1 MGRRNYRRSRKQE
14 AVEAKVDMNSLI
26 DLTFLLLVTFI
37 VTLPQLEQ
45 GVSIMLPKAKTS
57 ELPTKNKKANSITLQ
72 FPSGIFL
79 NDKIV
84 TIDELK
90 RDLMALK
97 AEDPEVPVHVR
108 GDERLAYSDIMK
120 VVKVVHDCKIERMA
134 LVTIEK

>member
-1 MGRRNYRRSRKQE
+1 
-14 AVEAKVDMNSLI
+14 
-26 DLTFLLLVTFI
+26 
-37 VTLPQLEQ
+37 
-45 GVSIMLPKAKTS
+45 
-57 ELPTKNKKANSITLQ
+57 LQ

-79 NDKIV
+79 NDRIV

-90 RDLMALK
+90 RELMALK